1 MFSWVRRRLDLAVAV
16 GALCVAGCG
25 SAPPPTLTATP
36 RAGAADAPLRIEV
49 ASPAPTPAPVRVAD
63 PSALERA
70 LLAQRNADTG
80 GPVAAHC
87 RAPTAAE
94 RAHDPFGNARRLLSC
109 DVRYEASDGTAV
121 SGRYDVQVLANGCFV
136 AEREKRRPQLGQ
148 VIYGCGVS
156 R

>member
-1 MFSWVRRRLDLAVAV
+1 MSSWVRRRLDLAVAV

-49 ASPAPTPAPVRVAD
+49 ASPAPTRVAD

-70 LLAQRNADTG
+70 LLAQRNPETG
-80 GPVAAHC
+80 GPVTAHC

-94 RAHDPFGNARRLLSC
+94 RAHDPFGNTRRLLSC

-136 AEREKRRPQLGQ
+136 AEREKRRPRLGQ
-148 VIYGCGVS
+148 VIYGCGVTP
-156 R
+156 